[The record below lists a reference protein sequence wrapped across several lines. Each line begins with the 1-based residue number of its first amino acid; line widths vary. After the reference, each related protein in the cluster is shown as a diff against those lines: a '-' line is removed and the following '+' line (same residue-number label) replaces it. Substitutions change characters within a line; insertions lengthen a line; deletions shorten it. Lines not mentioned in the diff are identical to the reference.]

1 MEDLT
6 GTLVLVHPE
15 LTTDPAK
22 RQGQIGM
29 ITSADLNNDV
39 IRVGF
44 GNTPVALYATDAL
57 LVLRPHNDLYRDLLT
72 DVKQMEVQDFKT
84 LLRVSMLLEN
94 GSPNQLKEALEMVMA
109 NKQTLEYGT
118 VSLQDKMALVME
130 KQIEVQQQVG
140 IGR

>member
-29 ITSADLNNDV
+29 ITSADLNNNV

-44 GNTPVALYATDAL
+44 GNTPVALYATEAL

-94 GSPNQLKEALEMVMA
+94 GSPNQLKEALEMVIA

-130 KQIEVQQQVG
+130 KEIEVQQQVG

>member
-6 GTLVLVHPE
+6 GTMVLVHPE

-29 ITSADLNNDV
+29 ITSADLNNDI

-44 GNTPVALYATDAL
+44 GNAPVALYSTDAL
-57 LVLRPHNDLYRDLLT
+57 LVLKPHNDLYKDLLT

-84 LLRVSMLLEN
+84 LLRVSMILEN
-94 GSPNQLKEALEMVMA
+94 GSPNQLKQALEMVMA
-109 NKQTLEYGT
+109 NEQTLKYGT
-118 VSLQDKMALVME
+118 VSLQDKLALVME
-130 KQIEVQQQVG
+130 KEIEVQQQVG
-140 IGR
+140 VGR

>member
-130 KQIEVQQQVG
+130 KEIEVQQQVG

>member
-94 GSPNQLKEALEMVMA
+94 GSPNQLKEALGMVMA

-130 KQIEVQQQVG
+130 KEIEVQQQVG